1 MRSFTDDKIA
11 VVETDDGFEMPVLVT
26 DLLPDMPASYETGGN
41 QQPAGDEEK
50 QEPVKKENRMSVSRR
65 KNTENSAEKYSWLL
79 FRRMNRCS
87 M

>member
-50 QEPVKKENRMSVSRR
+50 QEPVKKEKPDVSFEEKIRR
-65 KNTENSAEKYSWLL
+65 VKIKEDFNKRKSNPHY
-79 FRRMNRCS
+79 
-87 M
+87 